1 MWNKILLFGFLV
13 TLFLSGLLLGIYFYN
28 NQMRC
33 RRTTI
38 CILTKEVTI
47 GGVRYK
53 IDQAAVDSFVNKY
66 KTSDMISSVWLW
78 RSSGGDRY
86 DLELVENIPF
96 TINILEGSN
105 GKVILG
111 KEITPGDKMN
121 FVKMV
126 SVLGEKDKKVNRL
139 FVYFDPET
147 IGELEEEDLNKA
159 FTDILA
165 WTIQGETIR
174 VAETAKILT
183 KQ

>member
-66 KTSDMISSVWLW
+66 KTSDMI
-78 RSSGGDRY
+78 
-86 DLELVENIPF
+86 